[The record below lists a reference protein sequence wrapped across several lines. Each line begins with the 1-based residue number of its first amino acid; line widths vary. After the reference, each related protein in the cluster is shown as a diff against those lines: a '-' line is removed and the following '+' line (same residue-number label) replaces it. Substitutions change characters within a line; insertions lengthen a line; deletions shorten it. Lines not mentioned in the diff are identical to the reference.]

1 MDTIKIKTRVNQ
13 DHRIEIENLPFE
25 KGSEVEVT
33 ISQSTDIPIIEI
45 MKLEDSG
52 RAYDFLNDEREDIY
66 TVKDLIVKYK

>member
-1 MDTIKIKTRVNQ
+1 M
-13 DHRIEIENLPFE
+13 
-25 KGSEVEVT
+25 EVT